1 MTPKARRAAR
11 IFLLVL
17 LVTSAAC
24 APRLAPPGPGA
35 TAPSLEGESLVTY
48 DGLELPLRAWL
59 PATNPP
65 KAVILGL
72 HGFNFYS
79 RIFEEPGKFW
89 AERGIATYAYD
100 QRGFGAAPHRG
111 LWAGTDV
118 MIADVKAAVEALGAR
133 HPGTPIYLVGDSM
146 GGALALAAATD
157 PAPPPLAGVVLV
169 APAVW
174 ARETMP
180 LSYRAALWI
189 AAHSF
194 PWLPVSGRGL
204 KIQASDN
211 IEMLYALGRDPLII
225 KETRVDAIH
234 GLANLMDLA
243 LARAPQLETPALL
256 LYGAKDQVVP
266 RKPTRALWR
275 SLPEAANGRQRRAL
289 YATGWHLLLRDLQAE
304 LVLNDIV
311 HWIGDPTT
319 PLLSGAETRALERL
333 DEEVE

>member
-1 MTPKARRAAR
+1 MAAKSLRAAAWLAV
-11 IFLLVL
+11 LLL
-17 LVTSAAC
+17 LVTSVAC
-24 APRLAPPGPGA
+24 TPRLAPPGPG
-35 TAPSLEGESLVTY
+35 TTTPRLEGESLVTY

-59 PATNPP
+59 PAKNPP

-79 RIFEEPGKFW
+79 RIFEEPGIFW
-89 AERGIATYAYD
+89 AKRGIATYAYD

-111 LWAGTDV
+111 LWAGTEV

-146 GGALALAAATD
+146 GGALALAAAAD
-157 PAPPPLAGVVLV
+157 PAPPPLTGVVLV
-169 APAVW
+169 SPAVW

-180 LSYRAALWI
+180 PTYRVTLWI
-189 AAHSF
+189 AARVF
-194 PWLPVSGRGL
+194 PWLPVSGRRL

-243 LARAPQLETPALL
+243 LARAPQLELPALV

-275 SLPEAANGRQRRAL
+275 SLPDAEGQRRAI

-319 PLLSGAETRALERL
+319 PLPSGAETRALERL
-333 DEEVE
+333 DEEAE